1 YPLTDLWT
9 RQPYGKQRGWIA
21 SVVQLNRNGW
31 TQPDEF
37 ISQRWDTNDHPP
49 LMSWGFDIRRCPA
62 QKLAT
67 GVSQLVF
74 ENILRGG

>member
-1 YPLTDLWT
+1 
-9 RQPYGKQRGWIA
+9 
-21 SVVQLNRNGW
+21 
-31 TQPDEF
+31 
-37 ISQRWDTNDHPP
+37 WDTNDHPP

-74 ENILRGG
+74 ENILRGGDFWIRPARNFEHERTFPYGCQVCIGYGEIP